1 MHRREFHF
9 ATAGAFAS
17 LLLVVPRQAEAL
29 NLASLSNAEASQGL
43 KGALEAG
50 AIAAVSLLGKQ
61 DGFLGNPQVRIGL
74 PGSLNDAAKFMRML
88 GQGKRVDTLI
98 TSMNRAAEAAVP
110 MARDMLVGAV
120 KTITVTDARN
130 ILAGGDT
137 SVTDFFATRTRT
149 PLQLKFLPVVT
160 QVVKGS
166 SLTAQYNELAG
177 KAAGM
182 GLVRKEDATV
192 QSYVTARAL
201 DGLYLMIGEE
211 EKKIRSNP
219 LAADSAVVRKVFG
232 ALK

>member
-88 GQGKRVDTLI
+88 GQGKRVDHAPQFADHCFTGDYPTRLI
-98 TSMNRAAEAAVP
+98 DRDHD
-110 MARDMLVGAV
+110 MAS
-120 KTITVTDARN
+120 KEQ
-130 ILAGGDT
+130 
-137 SVTDFFATRTRT
+137 
-149 PLQLKFLPVVT
+149 QL
-160 QVVKGS
+160 
-166 SLTAQYNELAG
+166 SL
-177 KAAGM
+177 
-182 GLVRKEDATV
+182 
-192 QSYVTARAL
+192 L
-201 DGLYLMIGEE
+201 D
-211 EKKIRSNP
+211 
-219 LAADSAVVRKVFG
+219 D
-232 ALK
+232 